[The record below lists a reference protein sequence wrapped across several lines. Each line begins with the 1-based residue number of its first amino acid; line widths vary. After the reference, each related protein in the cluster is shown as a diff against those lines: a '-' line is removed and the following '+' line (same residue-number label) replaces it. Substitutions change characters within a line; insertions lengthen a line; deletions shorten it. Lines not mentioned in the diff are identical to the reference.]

1 MPEAARVGDDVD
13 TGHGCAAT
21 TTLAAADHKVNIE
34 GENAL
39 VVGDETVSHAFPP
52 DPPCDPHTAP
62 INEGSSKVTIGGVAA
77 ARKNDSCDAGIIS
90 SGSSKVTIG
99 G

>member
-1 MPEAARVGDDVD
+1 MPEAARVGDSVN

-21 TTLAAADHKVNIE
+21 TTLAAADHNVNIE
-34 GENAL
+34 GANAL

-52 DPPCDPHTAP
+52 DPPCAPHTAE
-62 INEGSSKVTIGGVAA
+62 ISGGSTKVTIGGIAA
-77 ARKNDSCDAGIIS
+77 ARKGDDCDAGEIT
-90 SGSSKVTIG
+90 SGSIKVTIG